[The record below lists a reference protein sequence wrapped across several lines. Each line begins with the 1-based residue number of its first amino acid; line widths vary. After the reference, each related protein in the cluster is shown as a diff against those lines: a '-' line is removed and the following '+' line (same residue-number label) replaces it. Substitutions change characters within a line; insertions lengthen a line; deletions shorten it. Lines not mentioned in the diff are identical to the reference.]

1 MWLSPW
7 IIMCVTDRNHG
18 ILIHDRNVIENTTL
32 SFRWTSIASR
42 ESYAWC
48 ISSALAMGGAVLH
61 VYTYSGP
68 VSGKKFYCIRISQS
82 LDPRTRMLTRL
93 HRFEIWQDLRQRSH
107 WDDYQISER
116 LENCKKT
123 TTRAF
128 EISRYLTIRR
138 IELAS
143 APLKTHLIT

>member
-1 MWLSPW
+1 M
-7 IIMCVTDRNHG
+7 
-18 ILIHDRNVIENTTL
+18 
-32 SFRWTSIASR
+32 ASR

-61 VYTYSGP
+61 THIQGLFP
-68 VSGKKFYCIRISQS
+68 VLKHDRITLKFDKISDSVAAETTTKFQSDWKTVKK
-82 LDPRTRMLTRL
+82 
-93 HRFEIWQDLRQRSH
+93 
-107 WDDYQISER
+107 
-116 LENCKKT
+116 NKK
-123 TTRAF
+123 TRAF